1 MDSKGVKMQIYNIET
16 KAIISGE
23 EIKELDDCF
32 ILTSTDE
39 RNDMQTTIRCL
50 KPTWNKVICKET
62 CLQRI
67 TSQLNQLTQNTVLGV
82 DELSNNTDTL
92 MMRITLKN
100 VKNKS
105 LLIYNK
111 QNKTTCG
118 KDTKLN
124 FEIIAACKR
133 PLCLKKCAALNPVLF
148 SA

>member
-16 KAIISGE
+16 KAIIIGE

-32 ILTSTDE
+32 ILSNVDE
-39 RNDMQTTIRCL
+39 GNDTHTTIRCL

-67 TSQLNQLTQNTVLGV
+67 TSQLNQLTQNMVLGV

-111 QNKTTCG
+111 QNKTTYIDCWFISSRFLDQAIEDYLTN
-118 KDTKLN
+118 KED
-124 FEIIAACKR
+124 
-133 PLCLKKCAALNPVLF
+133 
-148 SA
+148 

>member
-1 MDSKGVKMQIYNIET
+1 MQIYNIET

-32 ILTSTDE
+32 ILSNVDK
-39 RNDMQTTIRCL
+39 RNDTHTTIRCL

-111 QNKTTCG
+111 QNKTTYIDCWFISSRFLDQAIEDYLTN
-118 KDTKLN
+118 KED
-124 FEIIAACKR
+124 
-133 PLCLKKCAALNPVLF
+133 
-148 SA
+148 

>member
-1 MDSKGVKMQIYNIET
+1 MQIYNIET

-32 ILTSTDE
+32 ILTTANE

-111 QNKTTCG
+111 QNKTTYIDCWFISSRFLDQAIEDYLTN
-118 KDTKLN
+118 KED
-124 FEIIAACKR
+124 
-133 PLCLKKCAALNPVLF
+133 
-148 SA
+148 

>member
-1 MDSKGVKMQIYNIET
+1 MQIYNIET
-16 KAIISGE
+16 KAIISEE

-111 QNKTTCG
+111 QNKTTYIDCWFISSRFLDQAIEDYLTN
-118 KDTKLN
+118 KED
-124 FEIIAACKR
+124 
-133 PLCLKKCAALNPVLF
+133 
-148 SA
+148 

>member
-111 QNKTTCG
+111 QNKTTYIDCWFISSRFLDQAIEDYLTN
-118 KDTKLN
+118 KED
-124 FEIIAACKR
+124 
-133 PLCLKKCAALNPVLF
+133 
-148 SA
+148 

>member
-32 ILTSTDE
+32 ILSNVDE
-39 RNDMQTTIRCL
+39 RNDTHTTIRCL

-111 QNKTTCG
+111 QNKTTYIDCWLISSRFLDQAIEDYLTN
-118 KDTKLN
+118 KED
-124 FEIIAACKR
+124 
-133 PLCLKKCAALNPVLF
+133 
-148 SA
+148 

>member
-1 MDSKGVKMQIYNIET
+1 MQIYNIET

-32 ILTSTDE
+32 ILTNTDE

-111 QNKTTCG
+111 QNKQTYIDCWFISSRFLDQAIEDYLTN
-118 KDTKLN
+118 KED
-124 FEIIAACKR
+124 
-133 PLCLKKCAALNPVLF
+133 
-148 SA
+148 

>member
-1 MDSKGVKMQIYNIET
+1 MQIYNIDT

-111 QNKTTCG
+111 QNKTTYIDCWFISSRFLDQAIEDYLTN
-118 KDTKLN
+118 KED
-124 FEIIAACKR
+124 
-133 PLCLKKCAALNPVLF
+133 
-148 SA
+148 

>member
-32 ILTSTDE
+32 ILTSTNE

-67 TSQLNQLTQNTVLGV
+67 TSQLNQLTQNTVLEV

-111 QNKTTCG
+111 QNKTTYIDCWFISSRFLDQAIEDYLTN
-118 KDTKLN
+118 KED
-124 FEIIAACKR
+124 
-133 PLCLKKCAALNPVLF
+133 
-148 SA
+148 

>member
-32 ILTSTDE
+32 ILSNVDE
-39 RNDMQTTIRCL
+39 RNDTHTTIRCL
-50 KPTWNKVICKET
+50 KPTWNKAICKET

-111 QNKTTCG
+111 QNKTTYIDCWLISSRFL
-118 KDTKLN
+118 DQDL
-124 FEIIAACKR
+124 
-133 PLCLKKCAALNPVLF
+133 
-148 SA
+148 

>member
-1 MDSKGVKMQIYNIET
+1 MQIYNIET

-32 ILTSTDE
+32 ILTSTNE

-111 QNKTTCG
+111 QNKTTYIDCWFISSRFLDQAIEDYLTN
-118 KDTKLN
+118 KED
-124 FEIIAACKR
+124 
-133 PLCLKKCAALNPVLF
+133 
-148 SA
+148 

>member
-1 MDSKGVKMQIYNIET
+1 MKIYNIET

-32 ILTSTDE
+32 ILTNTNE

-111 QNKTTCG
+111 QNKTTYIDCWFISNSYLERAIE
-118 KDTKLN
+118 DY
-124 FEIIAACKR
+124 
-133 PLCLKKCAALNPVLF
+133 LKNKEN
-148 SA
+148 

>member
-1 MDSKGVKMQIYNIET
+1 MQIYNIET

-32 ILTSTDE
+32 ILSNVDE
-39 RNDMQTTIRCL
+39 RNDTHTTIRCL

-67 TSQLNQLTQNTVLGV
+67 TSQLNQLTQNTVLGA

-111 QNKTTCG
+111 QNKTTYIDCWLISSRFLDQAIEDYLTN
-118 KDTKLN
+118 KED
-124 FEIIAACKR
+124 
-133 PLCLKKCAALNPVLF
+133 
-148 SA
+148 

>member
-1 MDSKGVKMQIYNIET
+1 MQIYNIET

-23 EIKELDDCF
+23 GIKELDDCF
-32 ILTSTDE
+32 ILTNTDE

-50 KPTWNKVICKET
+50 KPTWNKAICKET

-111 QNKTTCG
+111 QNKTTYIDCWFISSRFLDQAIEDYLTN
-118 KDTKLN
+118 KED
-124 FEIIAACKR
+124 
-133 PLCLKKCAALNPVLF
+133 
-148 SA
+148 

>member
-1 MDSKGVKMQIYNIET
+1 MQIYNIET

-32 ILTSTDE
+32 ILSNVDE
-39 RNDMQTTIRCL
+39 GIDTLTTIRCL

-111 QNKTTCG
+111 QNKTTYIDCWFISSRFLDQAIEDYLTN
-118 KDTKLN
+118 KED
-124 FEIIAACKR
+124 
-133 PLCLKKCAALNPVLF
+133 
-148 SA
+148 

>member
-1 MDSKGVKMQIYNIET
+1 MQIYNIET

-50 KPTWNKVICKET
+50 KPTWNKAICKET
-62 CLQRI
+62 CLQHI

-111 QNKTTCG
+111 QNKTTYIDCWFISSRFLDQAIEDYLTN
-118 KDTKLN
+118 KED
-124 FEIIAACKR
+124 
-133 PLCLKKCAALNPVLF
+133 
-148 SA
+148 

>member
-32 ILTSTDE
+32 ILSNVDE
-39 RNDMQTTIRCL
+39 RNDTHTTIRCL
-50 KPTWNKVICKET
+50 KPTWNKAICKET

-82 DELSNNTDTL
+82 DELINNTDTL

-111 QNKTTCG
+111 QNKTTYIDCWLISSRFLDQAIEDYLTN
-118 KDTKLN
+118 KED
-124 FEIIAACKR
+124 
-133 PLCLKKCAALNPVLF
+133 
-148 SA
+148 

>member
-1 MDSKGVKMQIYNIET
+1 MQIYNIET

-32 ILTSTDE
+32 ILSNVDE
-39 RNDMQTTIRCL
+39 RNDTHTTIRCL

-100 VKNKS
+100 VKNKC

-111 QNKTTCG
+111 QNKTTYIDCWLISSRFLDQAIEDYLTN
-118 KDTKLN
+118 KED
-124 FEIIAACKR
+124 
-133 PLCLKKCAALNPVLF
+133 
-148 SA
+148 

>member
-1 MDSKGVKMQIYNIET
+1 MQIYNIET

-32 ILTSTDE
+32 ILTNTDE

-111 QNKTTCG
+111 QNKTTYIDCWFISSG
-118 KDTKLN
+118 FLEQAIEDY
-124 FEIIAACKR
+124 
-133 PLCLKKCAALNPVLF
+133 LKNKED
-148 SA
+148 

>member
-1 MDSKGVKMQIYNIET
+1 MQIYNIET

-32 ILTSTDE
+32 ILTNTDE

-100 VKNKS
+100 VR
-105 LLIYNK
+105 
-111 QNKTTCG
+111 
-118 KDTKLN
+118 
-124 FEIIAACKR
+124 R
-133 PLCLKKCAALNPVLF
+133 PLGAVPFTSKQVLDNAIEEIGRDRILKYIFGVE
-148 SA
+148 SEGE

>member
-1 MDSKGVKMQIYNIET
+1 MQIYNIET

-32 ILTSTDE
+32 ILTTTNKG
-39 RNDMQTTIRCL
+39 NDMQTTIRCL

-67 TSQLNQLTQNTVLGV
+67 VSQLNQLTQETVIAV
-82 DELSNNTDTL
+82 EESSNNTDAL

-111 QNKTTCG
+111 QNKTTYIDCWFISSRFLDQAIEDYLTN
-118 KDTKLN
+118 KED
-124 FEIIAACKR
+124 
-133 PLCLKKCAALNPVLF
+133 
-148 SA
+148 

>member
-1 MDSKGVKMQIYNIET
+1 MQIYNIET

-111 QNKTTCG
+111 QNKTTYIDCWFISSRFLDQAIEDYLTN
-118 KDTKLN
+118 KED
-124 FEIIAACKR
+124 
-133 PLCLKKCAALNPVLF
+133 
-148 SA
+148 

>member
-1 MDSKGVKMQIYNIET
+1 MQIYNIET

-32 ILTSTDE
+32 ILSNVDE
-39 RNDMQTTIRCL
+39 GNDTHTTIRCL
-50 KPTWNKVICKET
+50 KPTWNKVIC
-62 CLQRI
+62 
-67 TSQLNQLTQNTVLGV
+67 NQLTQNTVLGV

-111 QNKTTCG
+111 QNKTTYIDCWFISSRFLDQAIEDYLTN
-118 KDTKLN
+118 KED
-124 FEIIAACKR
+124 
-133 PLCLKKCAALNPVLF
+133 
-148 SA
+148 

>member
-1 MDSKGVKMQIYNIET
+1 MQIYNIET

-62 CLQRI
+62 CLQHI

-111 QNKTTCG
+111 QNKTTYIDCWFISSRFLDQAIEDYLTN
-118 KDTKLN
+118 KED
-124 FEIIAACKR
+124 
-133 PLCLKKCAALNPVLF
+133 
-148 SA
+148 

>member
-1 MDSKGVKMQIYNIET
+1 MQIYNIET

-32 ILTSTDE
+32 ILSNVDE
-39 RNDMQTTIRCL
+39 RNDTHTTIRCL

-92 MMRITLKN
+92 MMRIILKN

-111 QNKTTCG
+111 QNKTTYIDCWFIG
-118 KDTKLN
+118 SRFLDQAIEDYLTNKED
-124 FEIIAACKR
+124 
-133 PLCLKKCAALNPVLF
+133 
-148 SA
+148 

>member
-1 MDSKGVKMQIYNIET
+1 MQIYNIET

-32 ILTSTDE
+32 ILTNTDE

-50 KPTWNKVICKET
+50 KPTWNKVICKEA

-111 QNKTTCG
+111 QNKTTYIDCWFISSRFLDQAIEDYLTN
-118 KDTKLN
+118 KED
-124 FEIIAACKR
+124 
-133 PLCLKKCAALNPVLF
+133 
-148 SA
+148 

>member
-1 MDSKGVKMQIYNIET
+1 MQIYNIET

-32 ILTSTDE
+32 ILTNTDE

-111 QNKTTCG
+111 QNKTTYIDCWFISSRFLDQAIEDYLTNKEAPDFLFKPCG
-118 KDTKLN
+118 Q
-124 FEIIAACKR
+124 II
-133 PLCLKKCAALNPVLF
+133 L
-148 SA
+148 

>member
-32 ILTSTDE
+32 ILSNVDE
-39 RNDMQTTIRCL
+39 RNDTHTTIRCL
-50 KPTWNKVICKET
+50 KPTWNKAICKET

-67 TSQLNQLTQNTVLGV
+67 TSQLNQLTQNTVLGG

-111 QNKTTCG
+111 QNKTTYIDCWLISSRFLDQAIEDYLTN
-118 KDTKLN
+118 KED
-124 FEIIAACKR
+124 
-133 PLCLKKCAALNPVLF
+133 
-148 SA
+148 

>member
-1 MDSKGVKMQIYNIET
+1 MFG
-16 KAIISGE
+16 
-23 EIKELDDCF
+23 
-32 ILTSTDE
+32 
-39 RNDMQTTIRCL
+39 
-50 KPTWNKVICKET
+50 

-111 QNKTTCG
+111 QNKTTYIDCWLISSRFLDQAIEDYLTN
-118 KDTKLN
+118 KED
-124 FEIIAACKR
+124 
-133 PLCLKKCAALNPVLF
+133 
-148 SA
+148 

>member
-16 KAIISGE
+16 KAIISEE

-111 QNKTTCG
+111 QNKTTYIDCWFISSRFLDQAIEDYLTN
-118 KDTKLN
+118 KED
-124 FEIIAACKR
+124 
-133 PLCLKKCAALNPVLF
+133 
-148 SA
+148 

>member
-1 MDSKGVKMQIYNIET
+1 MQIYNIET

-32 ILTSTDE
+32 ILSNVDE
-39 RNDMQTTIRCL
+39 RNDTHTTIICL

-111 QNKTTCG
+111 QNKTTYIDCWLISSRFLDQAIEDYLTN
-118 KDTKLN
+118 KED
-124 FEIIAACKR
+124 
-133 PLCLKKCAALNPVLF
+133 
-148 SA
+148 

>member
-1 MDSKGVKMQIYNIET
+1 MKIYNIET

-32 ILTSTDE
+32 IYTSTDKG
-39 RNDMQTTIRCL
+39 NDMQTTIRCL

-111 QNKTTCG
+111 QNKTTYIDCWFISSRFLDQAIEDYLTN
-118 KDTKLN
+118 KED
-124 FEIIAACKR
+124 
-133 PLCLKKCAALNPVLF
+133 
-148 SA
+148 

>member
-1 MDSKGVKMQIYNIET
+1 MQIYNIET

-32 ILTSTDE
+32 ILTNTDE

-105 LLIYNK
+105 LLIYKK
-111 QNKTTCG
+111 QNKTTYINCWLIRS
-118 KDTKLN
+118 KFLDQPI
-124 FEIIAACKR
+124 E
-133 PLCLKKCAALNPVLF
+133 VY
-148 SA
+148 